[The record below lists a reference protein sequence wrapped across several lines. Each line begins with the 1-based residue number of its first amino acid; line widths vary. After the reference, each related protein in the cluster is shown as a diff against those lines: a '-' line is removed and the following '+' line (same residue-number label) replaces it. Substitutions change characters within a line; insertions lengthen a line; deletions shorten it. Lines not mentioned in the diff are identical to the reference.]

1 MGEEK
6 KNMRTKEVKE
16 RKNWQKNRNRGK
28 RKNGNK
34 KKGRKKKKSR
44 EKIIR
49 LTSFVDLSKWKTSVV
64 YIGGIAT

>member
-1 MGEEK
+1 
-6 KNMRTKEVKE
+6 MRTKEVKE

-34 KKGRKKKKSR
+34 KKGRKKKSR

-49 LTSFVDLSKWKTSVV
+49 LTSFVDLSK
-64 YIGGIAT
+64 